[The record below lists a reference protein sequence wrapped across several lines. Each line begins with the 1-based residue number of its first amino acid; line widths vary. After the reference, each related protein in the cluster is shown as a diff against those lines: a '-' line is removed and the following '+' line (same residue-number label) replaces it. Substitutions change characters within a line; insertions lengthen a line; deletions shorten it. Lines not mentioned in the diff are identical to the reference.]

1 VPGGRASG
9 GWTRGDLGALMETA
23 TQNFELRL
31 VRLQERGIG
40 RRRCREDPGRVI
52 VVRAFG
58 FPHSHVETG

>member
-1 VPGGRASG
+1 
-9 GWTRGDLGALMETA
+9 META